1 MMQESLQNSCVSLV
15 AVWWLQPRGENSD
28 SAGTLQSFIQGKF
41 LVEMTDIL
49 RLVNDEDR
57 RTLRVFS
64 QLSKNDIDGVWTAIS
79 SYIKRQMTLQKGVH
93 LSGLGTFTFSKQDLD
108 IGNKPTKIL
117 QPTFIVAG
125 KLVHS
130 LGLKQTRPLA
140 AATHLPV
147 VQLNFV
153 AVSQEIPFSRDEV
166 EGCYRE
172 TLLLLFRALD
182 SEKKLS
188 LFFNG
193 IGVLSFKSNK
203 VQMKF
208 NRDFMNAME
217 GTGRQLTG
225 LKTRAGSSVSS
236 LPDGLSKP
244 QRPPTADP
252 VILPTVC
259 FPQLDNKAGD
269 KDGEGLSPTLKYK
282 NAGEVPQQR
291 EPKSNQTLQPAKLKA
306 VSLTKELNPNPPVES
321 TNKPTMSNS
330 PQMAPAEVKD
340 HLENVSCLGN
350 THVGQELCYLCTQR
364 ERRNVPVYLREQQQ
378 AEEKAQ
384 EKLLLLN
391 EQLRDKHQ
399 MEQER
404 VKLTEQRD
412 HAKQVAAFNMQMSQK
427 KEKISC
433 PIIPN
438 TFIFPARPLTP
449 PRRIQQ
455 HCYMNNLLSQIE
467 TQQKHKAIEQHNRL
481 LMEHLDQVQLI
492 QETALQRAQ
501 LLQQKQE
508 KTKYYKKALDIQLFQ
523 VNINTATQR
532 KKEELQN
539 RKLQLEKEREMLR
552 HNKMELIL
560 DRISFFEKKR
570 NISKSLED
578 EWGHSVTLKHEREEE
593 ERRFLRSAGQLL
605 VDKLT
610 EYRRCCQCKRKTS
623 NCGETNIWKDSR
635 HLAGSQFMI

>member
-433 PIIPN
+433 PIIPMGN
-438 TFIFPARPLTP
+438 KKCMQMPECQPDH
-449 PRRIQQ
+449 PRF
-455 HCYMNNLLSQIE
+455 
-467 TQQKHKAIEQHNRL
+467 NRC
-481 LMEHLDQVQLI
+481 ESAVSNA
-492 QETALQRAQ
+492 ESRERAQ
-501 LLQQKQE
+501 K
-508 KTKYYKKALDIQLFQ
+508 LFQ